1 MSMEK
6 EQLESLLID
15 YIDGKLSEADR
26 RKAEQ
31 ELISNPETYALYEQ
45 LKIVVDA
52 MDRSANVEPSVSLK
66 NNFNALLEQ
75 EIRNK
80 EPKTIFFQ
88 PVMYRVAAAI
98 AFLVVAGFGGYW
110 VVQNQQQAQL
120 QAQRLEQMENEVRAT
135 KQMMMAMM
143 NNDQSA
149 SQRMTGVA
157 VAYKF
162 EKADDEIVK
171 VLVKT
176 MHEDPNTNVRMAAL
190 EALGKFH
197 EEQGVRKELIH
208 SLSIQK
214 DPMVQIALIQLLV
227 KMKEKGVMKDL
238 ERMTKDKNTM
248 KAVKDEAY
256 SGILKLS

>member
-15 YIDGKLSEADR
+15 YIDGKLNEADR

-31 ELISNPETYALYEQ
+31 ELVSNPEAYSLYEQ
-45 LKIVVDA
+45 LKEVISA
-52 MDRSANVEPSVSLK
+52 MDRSASLEPSRSLK
-66 NNFNALLEQ
+66 INFDKLLEQ
-75 EIRNK
+75 EMESVNV
-80 EPKTIFFQ
+80 KTIFFQ
-88 PVMYRVAAAI
+88 PVFYRVAAAV
-98 AFLVVAGFGGYW
+98 AFLVVAGFGGYY
-110 VVQNQQQAQL
+110 VVQNQQQT
-120 QAQRLEQMENEVRAT
+120 QRIAEMEREVQVT
-135 KQMMMAMM
+135 KQMMIAMM

-162 EKADDEIVK
+162 EKADDEIVQ

-190 EALGKFH
+190 EALSKFH
-197 EEQGVRKELIH
+197 SEPKVRQVLMN
-208 SLSIQK
+208 SLSVQK
-214 DPMVQIALIQLLV
+214 DPVVQIALIQLLV
-227 KMKEKGVMKDL
+227 TMKEKGVMKDL
-238 ERMTKDKNTM
+238 ERMTKDKTMM

-256 SGILKLS
+256 SGMLKLS

>member
-6 EQLESLLID
+6 EQVERLLID
-15 YIDGKLSEADR
+15 YSDGKLNDVDR
-26 RKAEQ
+26 KKAEQ
-31 ELISNPETYALYEQ
+31 ELINNPEAYTLYEQ
-45 LKIVVDA
+45 LKEVFGAI
-52 MDRSANVEPSVSLK
+52 DRSASLEPSRSLK
-66 NNFNALLEQ
+66 VNFDQLLAQ
-75 EIRNK
+75 EMGGAK
-80 EPKTIFFQ
+80 AKAIFFQ
-88 PVMYRVAAAI
+88 PVFYRIAAAV

-110 VVQNQQQAQL
+110 VAQNQK
-120 QAQRLEQMENEVRAT
+120 QAQRLAEIEKEMVAT

-149 SQRMTGVA
+149 SQRISGVT

-162 EKADDEIVK
+162 EKADDEIVN

-190 EALGKFH
+190 EALSKFH
-197 EEQGVRKELIH
+197 EDLSVRKELVH
-208 SLSIQK
+208 SLTVQK
-214 DPMVQIALIQLLV
+214 DPVVQIALIQLLV
-227 KMKEKGVMKDL
+227 TIKEKSVMKDL
-238 ERMTKDKNTM
+238 ERMTKDKTIM